1 MKSRM
6 PGRGRGGRAHFETVA
21 EEPARV
27 GRRAERVAARV
38 ILLLC
43 VRGPMVPH
51 PVVPARAVHLARVG
65 PPRPFHPDA
74 LAAAGPPRPP
84 FTGGR
89 ET

>member
-51 PVVPARAVHLARVG
+51 PVVPESRSRLLD
-65 PPRPFHPDA
+65 PRT
-74 LAAAGPPRPP
+74 LQE
-84 FTGGR
+84 GR
-89 ET
+89 TELQGNKLPLGSG